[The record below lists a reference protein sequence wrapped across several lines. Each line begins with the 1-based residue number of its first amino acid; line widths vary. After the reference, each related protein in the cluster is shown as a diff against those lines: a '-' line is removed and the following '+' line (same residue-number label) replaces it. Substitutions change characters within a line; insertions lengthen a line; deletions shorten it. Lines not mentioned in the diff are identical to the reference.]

1 MKIKHIKGSTFC
13 IDTGRTYLPFYKIND
28 EEIIMLDSGLAK
40 GERREIEK
48 LLVDNNFKIAAIIC
62 THAHVDHIGNNT
74 YFKKKYNCIIAMPAY
89 EAMLCSSIVNL
100 KGYYSMLTLTEI
112 REQFGH
118 MVCET
123 DVMISYNQSFIEV
136 CGIKFDIFHTPG
148 HSAAHICITTPDE
161 VCYLGDALVGYETMR
176 EAKLPYA
183 YIVSEDLKSK
193 DKLYTLKCSK
203 YIVAHKG
210 IYNDITELIG
220 ANIEFYKAIALKV
233 YEVIEDGMTMDL
245 VRSAV
250 TKSFNLR
257 INTMARY
264 GLIERLLRPY
274 VEYLSEIGSISLQI
288 EEGIIKYSKF

>member
-1 MKIKHIKGSTFC
+1 MKIIEVKGDTFC
-13 IDTGRTYLPFYKIND
+13 IDTGRTYLPFYKINSN
-28 EEIIMLDSGLAK
+28 EIIMLDSGLEK
-40 GERREIEK
+40 GERQGIEK
-48 LLVDNNFKIAAIIC
+48 LLEENNLKIRAIIC

-74 YFKKKYNCIIAMPAY
+74 YFKNKYSCIIAMPTY

-100 KGYYSMLTLTEI
+100 KGYYSMLSLTEI

-123 DVMISYNQSFIEV
+123 DVMISHSQSFVEV

-161 VCYLGDALVGYETMR
+161 VCYLGDALVSYETMSG
-176 EAKLPYA
+176 AKLPYA

-193 DKLYTLKCSK
+193 HKLYDLKCSK

-210 IYNDITELIG
+210 IYHDITELIG

-233 YEVIEDGMTMDL
+233 YEVIEDGMTMDHI
-245 VRSAV
+245 RSAV
-250 TKSFNLR
+250 TKNFNLR

-288 EEGIIKYSKF
+288 EDGVIKYSKY

>member
-1 MKIKHIKGSTFC
+1 MKIKEVKGNTFC
-13 IDTGRTYLPFYKIND
+13 IDTGRTYIPFYKIND

-40 GERREIEK
+40 GERQGIEK
-48 LLVDNNFKIAAIIC
+48 LLVDNNFKISAIIC

-74 YFKKKYNCIIAMPAY
+74 YFKNKYNCIIAMPTY

-112 REQFGH
+112 REQFGD

-123 DVMISYNQSFIEV
+123 DIMISHKQSYMEV
-136 CGIKFDIFHTPG
+136 CGIKFDVFHTPG

-161 VCYLGDALVGYETMR
+161 VCYLGDALVSYETMR
-176 EAKLPYA
+176 GAKLPYA

-193 DKLYTLKCSK
+193 NKLYALKCSK

-210 IYNDITELIG
+210 IYENITELIG
-220 ANIEFYKAIALKV
+220 ANLEFYKAISLKV
-233 YEVIEDGMTMDL
+233 YEVIEDGMTMDRI
-245 VRSAV
+245 RSAV
-250 TKSFNLR
+250 TKNFNLR
-257 INTMARY
+257 IDTMARY

-274 VEYLSEIGSISLQI
+274 IEYLSETGSLIFQI
-288 EEGIIKYSKF
+288 EDGLIKYWKS